1 MDDLGNYLG
10 LHPLGALATVIATV
24 VLYLSFAWVLRS
36 WGQSILASPSSFD
49 LAVVTVLG
57 AIVGRATMGRNPTL
71 VAALIALGTLL
82 VCQYVT
88 GLVRNA
94 TAGGSGEPRA
104 VAVMVAGETDR
115 EMLDRY
121 RVDDR
126 SLWSA
131 LRSAGISD
139 PGEVALVVLEPHG
152 QFSVLRSG
160 SPIHASALVGVR
172 RGDRVL
178 DRLVQ
183 AGLAVPRREGEP
195 ELEG

>member
-1 MDDLGNYLG
+1 MDDLGNDLG
-10 LHPLGALATVIATV
+10 LHPVGALATVIATV
-24 VLYLSFAWVLRS
+24 VLYLAFAWVLRA
-36 WGQSILASPSSFD
+36 WGQRILASPSSFD

-88 GLVRNA
+88 GLARNA
-94 TAGGSGEPRA
+94 TAGGSGPRA
-104 VAVMVAGETDR
+104 VAVMVAGEMDR

-131 LRSAGISD
+131 LRSAGVSD
-139 PGEVALVVLEPHG
+139 PREVALVVLEPHG

-172 RGDRVL
+172 RGGRVL

-183 AGLAVPRREGEP
+183 AGLAVPRRAGEP